1 MDPILSDLEKDD
13 LAWATEEEDW
23 LNIEELDLAFL
34 LSLECFDP
42 SKPIDKQEEEKL
54 GDFWDNYDT
63 EPNGKASESKM
74 ELLGKRIQE
83 SPKTK
88 VVVEKG
94 TYYTEKVIASA
105 HLLYTRLSG
114 LTEWAGKG
122 LFRLSGEIQES

>member
-54 GDFWDNYDT
+54 GDFWDNYGFWRYWQSPLDGLKSPRPSPKWNGITWEELMGDT
-63 EPNGKASESKM
+63 KISK
-74 ELLGKRIQE
+74 E
-83 SPKTK
+83 SPNENK
-88 VVVEKG
+88 
-94 TYYTEKVIASA
+94 
-105 HLLYTRLSG
+105 
-114 LTEWAGKG
+114 
-122 LFRLSGEIQES
+122 